1 MNLKPI
7 NLLSIAVA
15 FVTPMAFSLPVQ
27 AQEAN
32 DKAPAGFNRP
42 MPPSSISIET
52 AGPGERMDI
61 SMAIPAGGPPEG
73 AISDIAM
80 IDMGARFLKGD
91 VAVTNEQYEKLH
103 QLKGAFMDKMGSK
116 LVELFSLK
124 RQLKDV
130 LTNADIDSSKAND
143 LKNRIA
149 ANVQDMANLKI
160 ENEIATMNVYTS
172 EQRRH
177 LREAML
183 KCPAIGGW
191 GGMGMGMG
199 MGMHKGGPGMG
210 MHRGGM
216 GPGGH
221 MKHRHRG
228 MSGTA
233 CPEGFGRGKNGGME
247 CPVEKGAMRHERH
260 ERHEQFESS
269 NGEVKHTVTTERKR
283 GGWQPKEAK

>member
-7 NLLSIAVA
+7 KLLSIAVA
-15 FVTPMAFSLPVQ
+15 FVSPMAFSLPAQ

-42 MPPSSISIET
+42 LPPSNIMVEAGSPG
-52 AGPGERMDI
+52 AGPNKLDLT
-61 SMAIPAGGPPEG
+61 MALPAGGPAG
-73 AISDIAM
+73 AIADIAM

-103 QLKGAFMDKMGSK
+103 QLKGAFWDKMGIK
-116 LVELFSLK
+116 IAELFSLK

-183 KCPAIGGW
+183 KCPAIGSWGP
-191 GGMGMGMG
+191 GGMGMMKP
-199 MGMHKGGPGMG
+199 MHM
-210 MHRGGM
+210 GM

-221 MKHRHRG
+221 LKHGRHGMRG
-228 MSGTA
+228 E
-233 CPEGFGRGKNGGME
+233 CPEGFGRGKDGAME
-247 CPVEKGAMRHERH
+247 CPVDRGMRGPRHERH
-260 ERHEQFESS
+260 ERTERIERIDSS
-269 NGEVKHTVTTERKR
+269 EGDVKRTVVTERKR
-283 GGWQPKEAK
+283 GGWQPKETRESK